1 MKRVKEF
8 FYKASKSFCV
18 FMKKEGLVM
27 LGVAGMTLWVML
39 TVYAVTAHHEKK
51 RYDVECYS
59 GINKIY
65 EADRVKVTWTG
76 FNNIEVFD
84 EYREKKIYG
93 DCVLILNEER
103 R

>member
-1 MKRVKEF
+1 MKRIKELYYKVSES
-8 FYKASKSFCV
+8 FYL
-18 FMKKEGLVM
+18 FMKKEGLLI
-27 LGVAGMTLWVML
+27 LGVIGVTLWVMT

-93 DCVLILNEER
+93 DCVLILNKGR
-103 R
+103 

>member
-8 FYKASKSFCV
+8 YYKMSESFYL
-18 FMKKEGLVM
+18 FMKKEGLLM
-27 LGVAGMTLWVML
+27 LGVIGMTLWVMA

-93 DCVLILNEER
+93 DCVLILNKGR
-103 R
+103 